1 MQHGQ
6 QSSPHCDRDK
16 QGMNG
21 RLACRS
27 RDTGYVSKVFDYF
40 RMQSGMGT
48 DVLHSSPFE
57 GSLWSP
63 SRTSIRQ
70 RSCEDR
76 VHNEASPFGMKPCP
90 MRTVLDPSEY
100 FTEIVQSR
108 TSA

>member
-40 RMQSGMGT
+40 RMQ
-48 DVLHSSPFE
+48 
-57 GSLWSP
+57 
-63 SRTSIRQ
+63 
-70 RSCEDR
+70 
-76 VHNEASPFGMKPCP
+76 FGMET
-90 MRTVLDPSEY
+90 MFFRAVRTRVACGRLAERA
-100 FTEIVQSR
+100 FGNAAVKIEFITKQ
-108 TSA
+108 ALLA